1 MGPRQVL
8 AMAAAMAGVASVSA
22 AQSGSVKVPLAPA
35 QPGGLP
41 DGFQVA
47 RTGKGAPAAWSVVA
61 DPGVQGGQVLVQ
73 TSTDQT
79 DYRFPLAIYGGVTAA
94 NVEVTVRF
102 KAVAGRIDRA
112 GGIAV
117 RLADPDN
124 YYVLRANAL
133 EDNVNFYRVVQGSRR
148 QIHGVAAKVTSDQW
162 HTLSLRAEGGV
173 RWRDVVHGDRSDLLR
188 SRPHRAVDQGGQR
201 HAIRRT
207 DDPGIAI
214 KIWRETP
221 HDSRSATV
229 PAEAATDER
238 AF

>member
-22 AQSGSVKVPLAPA
+22 AQSGSDKVPLAPA

-47 RTGKGAPAAWSVVA
+47 RTGKGAPAAWSVAA

-79 DYRFPLAIYGGVTAA
+79 DYRFPLAIYGGVTLA

-102 KAVAGRIDRA
+102 KAVARRIDRA

-162 HTLSLRAEGGV
+162 HTLSLRAEG
-173 RWRDVVHGDRSDLLR
+173 DRFTVGFD
-188 SRPHRAVDQGGQR
+188 G
-201 HAIRRT
+201 
-207 DDPGIAI
+207 
-214 KIWRETP
+214 
-221 HDSRSATV
+221 ATLFT
-229 PAEAATDER
+229 ATDQTFSGAGR
-238 AF
+238 VALWTKADSVTQFDGLTIRQLP

>member
-1 MGPRQVL
+1 MGLHQVL

-22 AQSGSVKVPLAPA
+22 AQSGSNRVPLAPT

-61 DPGVQGGQVLVQ
+61 DSNVPGGQVLVQ
-73 TSTDQT
+73 TSADQT

-162 HTLSLRAEGGV
+162 HTLNLRAEG
-173 RWRDVVHGDRSDLLR
+173 DRFTVGFD
-188 SRPHRAVDQGGQR
+188 G
-201 HAIRRT
+201 
-207 DDPGIAI
+207 
-214 KIWRETP
+214 
-221 HDSRSATV
+221 ATLFT
-229 PAEAATDER
+229 ATDR
-238 AF
+238 TFSAAGKVALWTKADSVTQFDGLTIRQLP

>member
-1 MGPRQVL
+1 MMGPRQVL
-8 AMAAAMAGVASVSA
+8 AMAAAMASVASVSV
-22 AQSGSVKVPLAPA
+22 AQSGSGVVPLAPT

-41 DGFQVA
+41 ADFQVA
-47 RTGKGAPAAWSVVA
+47 RTGRGAPAAWSVVA
-61 DPGVQGGQVLVQ
+61 DPNAQGGQVLVQ

-148 QIHGVAAKVTSDQW
+148 EIHGVSTKVTSDQW
-162 HTLSLRAEGGV
+162 HTLSLRAEG
-173 RWRDVVHGDRSDLLR
+173 DRFTVGFD
-188 SRPHRAVDQGGQR
+188 G
-201 HAIRRT
+201 
-207 DDPGIAI
+207 
-214 KIWRETP
+214 
-221 HDSRSATV
+221 ATLFT
-229 PAEAATDER
+229 ATDRTFAGAGRVALWTKADSVTQFDRLTIR
-238 AF
+238 ALP

>member
-22 AQSGSVKVPLAPA
+22 AQSGSVRVPLAPA
-35 QPGGLP
+35 QAGGLP

-47 RTGKGAPAAWSVVA
+47 RTGKGAPAAWSVAA

-79 DYRFPLAIYGGVTAA
+79 DYRFPLAIYGGVTLA

-102 KAVAGRIDRA
+102 KAVARRIDRA

-162 HTLSLRAEGGV
+162 HTLSLRAEG
-173 RWRDVVHGDRSDLLR
+173 DRFTVGFD
-188 SRPHRAVDQGGQR
+188 G
-201 HAIRRT
+201 
-207 DDPGIAI
+207 
-214 KIWRETP
+214 
-221 HDSRSATV
+221 ATLFT
-229 PAEAATDER
+229 ATDQTFSGAGR
-238 AF
+238 VALWTKADSVTQFDGLTIRQLP